1 MTESQEQLLAAA
13 RSHVTEIFTRQVKP
27 ELVFHNLEHTED
39 VVEACSYMADFYKLE
54 DEDRLVLLLSAWFH
68 DTGYANGE
76 AVGHEERSVQTA
88 KEFLDSQPDVD
99 EEIIQKISSNIR
111 ATKMPQSPLTQLE
124 KILCDA
130 DLYHLAADDY
140 KARNQLLRQ
149 EQMYLLNTKISKK
162 DWRRNNITF
171 LEAHKYFTEYGD
183 QKLEPKKQRNL
194 VALNKLSKA
203 DKTKGGKEEEEQEDE
218 KQTGTDEAIFP
229 YISQPDQFD
238 LLDEKTKQKNTERG
252 IQTMFRTTSNNHFE
266 LSALADGKANIMIS
280 VNAIIISVVLTVL
293 LVRLPFYPQYIV
305 PTIILMV
312 VCLSAMI
319 FAILATRPSV
329 SSGRFSE
336 DDIRKK
342 QANLLF
348 FGNFHRMKLEEYEW
362 GMNEMLKDREY
373 LYNSMIK
380 DIYFLGVV
388 LARKY
393 RLLRVAYTIFMW
405 GLIATVIAFA
415 AASLAGDFIVTNN
428 PTVIDY

>member
-1 MTESQEQLLAAA
+1 
-13 RSHVTEIFTRQVKP
+13 
-27 ELVFHNLEHTED
+27 
-39 VVEACSYMADFYKLE
+39 
-54 DEDRLVLLLSAWFH
+54 
-68 DTGYANGE
+68 
-76 AVGHEERSVQTA
+76 
-88 KEFLDSQPDVD
+88 
-99 EEIIQKISSNIR
+99 
-111 ATKMPQSPLTQLE
+111 
-124 KILCDA
+124 
-130 DLYHLAADDY
+130 
-140 KARNQLLRQ
+140 
-149 EQMYLLNTKISKK
+149 
-162 DWRRNNITF
+162 
-171 LEAHKYFTEYGD
+171 
-183 QKLEPKKQRNL
+183 
-194 VALNKLSKA
+194 
-203 DKTKGGKEEEEQEDE
+203 
-218 KQTGTDEAIFP
+218 
-229 YISQPDQFD
+229 
-238 LLDEKTKQKNTERG
+238 
-252 IQTMFRTTSNNHFE
+252 
-266 LSALADGKANIMIS
+266 MIS

-293 LVRLPFYPQYIV
+293 LVRLPFYPQYII

-415 AASLAGDFIVTNN
+415 VASLASDFIVTNN

>member
-1 MTESQEQLLAAA
+1 MTETQEQLLAAA
-13 RSHVTEIFTRQVKP
+13 RNYVTEIYTRQVKP
-27 ELVFHNLEHTED
+27 EFVFHNLEHTED
-39 VVEACSYMADFYKLE
+39 VVEACSYMADYFNLS
-54 DEDRLVLLLSAWFH
+54 DDDRYILLLAAWFH

-76 AVGHEERSVQTA
+76 AAGHEERSITTVTS
-88 KEFLDSQPDVD
+88 FLTQQGAD
-99 EEIIQKISSNIR
+99 EETIDKVSACIR

-149 EQMYLLNTKISKK
+149 EQMYLLKTKISKK
-162 DWRRNNITF
+162 DWRKNNIQF
-171 LEAHKYFTEYGD
+171 LEAHKYFTEYG
-183 QKLEPKKQRNL
+183 QLRLEPKKGRNL
-194 VALNKLSKA
+194 LLL
-203 DKTKGGKEEEEQEDE
+203 TKGKQDKDEEVTAATEE
-218 KQTGTDEAIFP
+218 KIFP
-229 YISQPDQFD
+229 YISEPDKFD
-238 LLDEKTKQKNTERG
+238 ALDEKTKQKNTERG

-293 LVRLPFYPQYIV
+293 LVRLPFYPQYII
-305 PTIILMV
+305 PTVILIV
-312 VCLSAMI
+312 VCLAAMI

-329 SSGRFSE
+329 NSGRFSE

-342 QANLLF
+342 RANLLF

-393 RLLRVAYTIFMW
+393 RLLRIAYTIFMW
-405 GLIATVIAFA
+405 GLIAAVIAFTVA
-415 AASLAGDFIVTNN
+415 AVVGDFIATNN
-428 PTVIDY
+428 PIIDY